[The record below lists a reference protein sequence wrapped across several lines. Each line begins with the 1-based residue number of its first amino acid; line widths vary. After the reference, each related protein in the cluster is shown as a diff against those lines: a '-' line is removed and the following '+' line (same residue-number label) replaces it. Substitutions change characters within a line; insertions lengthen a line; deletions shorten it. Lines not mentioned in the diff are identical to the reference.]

1 MKKIFGVLIATLMGL
16 ASTAAMATPEKGW
29 HKGSYALLGIGMM
42 NVDEDTNVVNNTAF
56 GSRNILGYG
65 LTFGWNF
72 LDFLAAELQMRYG
85 SDTAGGAREHAVNA
99 DILLKYS
106 LILDVLTRN
115 ETVRFLP
122 YIKGG
127 AGVFGAAVP
136 DSSAGNNRFGV
147 YGYGGV
153 MGTGMEVL
161 IAKLFYVAADVN
173 LHLISLQSHTNSAGV
188 RILNGGFDPQLSVFG
203 YFGVHF

>member
-1 MKKIFGVLIATLMGL
+1 MKKLTGFFALLLILGAG
-16 ASTAAMATPEKGW
+16 SAAFATPEKGW
-29 HKGSYALLGIGMM
+29 HRGSYFLLGVGMM

-56 GSRNILGYG
+56 GSKNILGYG
-65 LTFGWNF
+65 MTFGWNF
-72 LDFLAAELQMRYG
+72 LDFLGIELQTRYG
-85 SDTAGGAREHAVNA
+85 SDTAGGAREHAVNI
-99 DILLKYS
+99 DILAKYS
-106 LILDVLTRN
+106 LILDALTRN

-122 YIKGG
+122 YAKGG

-153 MGTGMEVL
+153 MGAGMEVL
-161 IAKLFYVAADVN
+161 ISKIFYAAADFN
-173 LHLISLQSHTNSAGV
+173 LHLISLQSHTNSSGQ
-188 RILNGGFDPQLSVFG
+188 RILNGGFDPQYSIFG